1 MTPVLSQ
8 LQARARRKNQNA
20 PQRCARHGSHMA
32 SDQRAAGAANLSA
45 LPVCLPKVYP
55 PAAISSMQRRMGA
68 RCIAHGSKLIAFDDV
83 RRAEPL
89 PERALPRHRC
99 QFPANWWLALRAL
112 LCAPT
117 TNPCLHLV

>member
-1 MTPVLSQ
+1 
-8 LQARARRKNQNA
+8 
-20 PQRCARHGSHMA
+20 MA

-83 RRAEPL
+83 RRAGHTEWQRA
-89 PERALPRHRC
+89 ERSR
-99 QFPANWWLALRAL
+99 RAE
-112 LCAPT
+112 AAAGAG
-117 TNPCLHLV
+117 